1 MHETE
6 LRLDCRLADG
16 RYCALCCYSTEMPLS
31 RKDIER
37 IASLGYS
44 IDYFVEYVDGVPRL
58 RNVDG
63 HCVFL
68 DPSTRRCQ
76 IYPYRPMGCRLYPLV
91 YVPGEGVDV
100 DPECP
105 KAYTIDRKTVE
116 KLAPLVLRLV
126 EEVYGGL

>member
-1 MHETE
+1 
-6 LRLDCRLADG
+6 
-16 RYCALCCYSTEMPLS
+16 MPLA

-37 IASLGYS
+37 IVSLGYS

-58 RNVDG
+58 RNVGG

-68 DPSTRRCQ
+68 DPSTRRCR

-91 YVPGEGVDV
+91 YVPGGGVNI

-105 KAYTIDRKTVE
+105 KAYTIDRRSVE

-126 EEVYGGL
+126 KEIYGGL